1 MYVVY
6 KLRLEDD
13 IVINKLATYYGVS
26 KTDAIRIAV
35 YKEAR
40 NLGLIKDDEL
50 HEMRGEGNA

>member
-50 HEMRGEGNA
+50 HETRDER